1 MSTENLTSKLSRASF
16 ELVDHLRAHGP
27 ATAQELH
34 AVLSPGRPHM
44 RPRDI
49 AQRLKR
55 LEALSWLYSEE
66 DRDGVRR
73 WHALAITPTTARPAP
88 RPKPYVGQVAPPRR
102 IDVMNS
108 TWVPPAGP
116 ALRAGALDYQR
127 CASLGVRC

>member
-1 MSTENLTSKLSRASF
+1 MSTGSLTNKLSHVSF
-16 ELVDHLRAHGP
+16 ELLDHLRAHGP
-27 ATAQELH
+27 ATAEALH

-44 RPRDI
+44 RPRDT
-49 AQRLKR
+49 ALRLKR
-55 LEALSWLYSEE
+55 LEALSWLYSEVGS
-66 DRDGVRR
+66 DGVRR

-116 ALRAGALDYQR
+116 ALRSGALDYQR
-127 CASLGVRC
+127 CASRGVRC